1 MKRGNVDAIYRPDSM
16 TFQDKHIRPHL
27 LIPNIGFNNIMIAS
41 SRKVDGCS
49 NLPGLGA
56 ELHEIPLF
64 RNYLGSV
71 SVQFALTRSRIFES
85 ECIGD
90 ATVPPPWS
98 SFVLIYAMVSHMT
111 LPRVL
116 F

>member
-56 ELHEIPLF
+56 ELHLRF
-64 RNYLGSV
+64 RCSENIWVLSVFNLHSLGPEFLNQNV
-71 SVQFALTRSRIFES
+71 LEMLPCRHRGVRSF
-85 ECIGD
+85 
-90 ATVPPPWS
+90 
-98 SFVLIYAMVSHMT
+98 
-111 LPRVL
+111 
-116 F
+116 